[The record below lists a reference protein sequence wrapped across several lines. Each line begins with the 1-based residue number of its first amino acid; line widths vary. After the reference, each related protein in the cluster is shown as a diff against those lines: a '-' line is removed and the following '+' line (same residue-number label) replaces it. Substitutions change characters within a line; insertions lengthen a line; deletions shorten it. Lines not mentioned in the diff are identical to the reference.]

1 VGHSI
6 VVEVYVYFLGQSSQ
20 FHLSIVLGTIP
31 ENKTEKGCQNH
42 KKEDAENA

>member
-1 VGHSI
+1 VD
-6 VVEVYVYFLGQSSQ
+6 VYFLGQSSQ

-42 KKEDAENA
+42 KKKDAENA